1 MPSFYPSNLPRQLPL
16 TPPDYYNPHQNCMT
30 GALQLTASSF
40 YGHGGADTRYGIDGR
55 DKFGYTKQPVYPAI
69 VPSTH
74 TAYTKEV
81 DSQGTSNYIA
91 PFAHSE
97 NAYGHIAPPVLPP
110 IRIPDR
116 GNTNIEQVY
125 HQNNHTQRIQ
135 PQAQPKEEKVAGG
148 VAAHLDYDMELMVD
162 FVSEM
167 AQGMYDLFQ
176 SHICLADIDISRS
189 VQPSASVS
197 AEFRK
202 YVSQILTSTR
212 LPSSTVLL
220 GLHYLS
226 ARMTMLSSNGIYSS
240 STGHLYHM
248 LTTALMLGSKFLDDN
263 TFQNRSWAEVSHI
276 SVAELNVLEMDWLIG
291 INWDLHIDS
300 ADQSGLPAWMVKW
313 SDWQTK
319 RVEITLD
326 SLKLT
331 PLDSSLQRQHSLNK
345 QLPPTPIYSTY
356 ADSMYSMVS
365 KDRVQSIWQA
375 PREQWPPVRNMTER
389 SPPSAP
395 ESGPNTPDW
404 YARQGFAGYG
414 QAATQSMRNIPA
426 LQPLQ
431 VHPSSTQS
439 PYYTPYA
446 QQFTPSPWSGHG
458 MGCMCGYCLPYH
470 DRFSMGRAYGA
481 QTVAG

>member
-1 MPSFYPSNLPRQLPL
+1 M
-16 TPPDYYNPHQNCMT
+16 
-30 GALQLTASSF
+30 
-40 YGHGGADTRYGIDGR
+40 DGR
-55 DKFGYTKQPVYPAI
+55 DKFGYMKQQFAYPPI

-81 DSQGTSNYIA
+81 DSQATSNHID
-91 PFAHSE
+91 PFANSE
-97 NAYGHIAPPVLPP
+97 SLYDPPVLPP
-110 IRIPDR
+110 LRIPER
-116 GNTNIEQVY
+116 GNSNVEQVF
-125 HQNNHTQRIQ
+125 HRNHHTQHLQ
-135 PQAQPKEEKVAGG
+135 PQPKEEKVAGG

-226 ARMTMLSSNGIYSS
+226 TRMTMLSSNGIYSS

-276 SVAELNVLEMDWLIG
+276 SVSELNVLEMDWLIG

-331 PLDSSLQRQHSLNK
+331 PLDTSLQRQHSLNK
-345 QLPPTPIYSTY
+345 HLPPTPMYSTY
-356 ADSMYSMVS
+356 ADSTHAMVP
-365 KDRVQSIWQA
+365 KERAQSLWHSSRDQWA
-375 PREQWPPVRNMTER
+375 PLRNMTER

-404 YARQGFAGYG
+404 YERQGMVWGPP
-414 QAATQSMRNIPA
+414 ATQSMRNHPLPA
-426 LQPLQ
+426 MQPFA
-431 VHPSSTQS
+431 SS

-470 DRFSMGRAYGA
+470 DRFSIGRGYGA

>member
-16 TPPDYYNPHQNCMT
+16 TPPEYYNCHQNFVT
-30 GALQLTASSF
+30 GAMQSAAASF
-40 YGHGGADTRYGIDGR
+40 YGHGGADARYGMDGG
-55 DKFGYTKQPVYPAI
+55 DKFGYAKQPVYPAI
-69 VPSTH
+69 APSTH
-74 TAYTKEV
+74 TAYTKEL

-91 PFAHSE
+91 PFAHAE

-125 HQNNHTQRIQ
+125 HQNNHTQHLQ
-135 PQAQPKEEKVAGG
+135 TQAQPREEKVAGG

-189 VQPSASVS
+189 VQPRASVS

-226 ARMTMLSSNGIYSS
+226 VRMTMLSSDGIYSS

-276 SVAELNVLEMDWLIG
+276 SVGELNVLEMDWLIG

-356 ADSMYSMVS
+356 ADSVYSMVP
-365 KDRVQSIWQA
+365 KDRVQSIWQTS
-375 PREQWPPVRNMTER
+375 RDQWPPVRNMTER

-414 QAATQSMRNIPA
+414 QAATQSMRNMLA

-431 VHPSSTQS
+431 ILPSTTQS

-470 DRFSMGRAYGA
+470 DRFSMGRGYGA